1 MTQRNEKSKCL
12 TYNSADA
19 INYTFSTGSPGATDT
34 MSTLLIVDDDVAICR
49 TLQLHYTS
57 QSHEV
62 ITAHSVAE
70 GLVRAASN
78 NIDLIMLDFKMP
90 NRTGLEG
97 LPDFRKLVPDVPIIM
112 ITAYHDMEST
122 IAAMKNGA
130 DDYIHKPVDINEL
143 DQAVGRALIRAE
155 EENTNLSILA
165 DEAGIGKSKC
175 LNMAGHSPAMRQIY
189 KTIGLVA
196 DKPVTVL
203 IMGESGTGKELVA
216 RAIHESSDRS
226 EGPYI
231 AVNCAALVETLL
243 ESDLFGHEKGAFTGA
258 VAKQIGKFAM
268 AENGTLFLDE
278 VGELSPAIQAKLLR
292 VLQEK
297 EYIPVGGERV
307 CKTNA
312 RVIAATNDDFREKVK
327 LGLFREDLY
336 YRLQVVNIDIPPLRE
351 RMEDVMDLI
360 QVLLGR
366 INREMHNNVTR
377 LSLEVINAF
386 HQYHWPGNI
395 RELENVLTKAVALSP
410 TETITL
416 DQIPEFIGERS
427 ADKLESILP
436 VHTSLDDMEK
446 SHVSRVLNATNWH
459 KGETCKILGVSR
471 PRLRRII
478 KQHKLIDPNGSEE
491 ESFEIKALDAM
502 VQ

>member
-1 MTQRNEKSKCL
+1 
-12 TYNSADA
+12 
-19 INYTFSTGSPGATDT
+19 

-49 TLQLHYTS
+49 TLQLHYSS

-62 ITAHSVAE
+62 ITTHSVAD
-70 GLVRAASN
+70 GLVQAASKA
-78 NIDLIMLDFKMP
+78 IDLIMLDWKMP
-90 NRTGLEG
+90 KRTGLEA
-97 LPDFRKLVPDVPIIM
+97 LPDFREVAPDVPIIM

-143 DQAVGRALIRAE
+143 DQAVGRALMRTT
-155 EENTNLSILA
+155 EENTNLSIAL
-165 DEAGIGKSKC
+165 DDSSKGKIKC

-196 DKPVTVL
+196 DKPVNVL

-216 RAIHESSDRS
+216 RAIHESGDNHDA
-226 EGPYI
+226 PYV

-258 VAKQIGKFAM
+258 VSKQMGKFAM

-297 EYIPVGGERV
+297 EYIPVGSDKS

-312 RVIAATNDDFREKVK
+312 RIIAATNNDLKEKVK
-327 LGLFREDLY
+327 LGLFRQDLY
-336 YRLQVVNIDIPPLRE
+336 YRLQVVNIDLPPLRE
-351 RMEDVMDLI
+351 RMQDIMDLI
-360 QVLLGR
+360 QTLLGR
-366 INREMHNNVTR
+366 INREMRNNVTR
-377 LSLEVINAF
+377 LSMEVINAF
-386 HQYHWPGNI
+386 HHYHWPGNI

-410 TETITL
+410 TDTITL

-427 ADKLESILP
+427 NDEIDTVLP
-436 VHTSLDDMEK
+436 IHTSLDDIEK
-446 SHVSRVLNATNWH
+446 NHVSRVLNATNWH
-459 KGETCKILGVSR
+459 KGESCKILGVSR

-478 KQHKLIDPNGSEE
+478 KQHGLVDPNGTEDSNFDMVE
-491 ESFEIKALDAM
+491 LDAIAESAL
-502 VQ
+502 